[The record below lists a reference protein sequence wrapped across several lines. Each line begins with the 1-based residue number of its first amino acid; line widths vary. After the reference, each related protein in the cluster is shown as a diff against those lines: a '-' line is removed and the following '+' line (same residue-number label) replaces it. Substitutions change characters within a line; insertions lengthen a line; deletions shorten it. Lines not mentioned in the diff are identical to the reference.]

1 MKKTPSRMWGGRF
14 EKGPAAEAEAYSRSL
29 HFDSRLAPYDIEVSL
44 AHSRALRKAGILT
57 EKELRAIR
65 RGLREV
71 RREVLSGKAS
81 FLTGEEDI
89 HTWVENRLRKKIGAA
104 ADKLHTGRSRND
116 QVAQDLRL
124 FLLDR
129 VDDALG
135 LLVKLKGS
143 LLDTA
148 ERYDGALAAGHTHL
162 QPAQPILLAHHLLAY
177 FEMFQ
182 RDSERLRQLRPRIA
196 VLTLGS
202 GALAGTSIPLD
213 RRLVARELGLK
224 EISSN
229 SMDAVS
235 DRDFAVEFIACASLV
250 MMHLSRLSEELI
262 LWSHPSLGW
271 VDIPEQ
277 YCTGSSLMPQKKNPD
292 MAELAR
298 GKTGTVIG
306 RLTGILTVLKGL
318 PLAYNR
324 DLQEDKGAVFDTA
337 DILLSSLEVM
347 APLMK
352 GVVFRTEKLR
362 ETAEAGFS
370 FATDLAEHL
379 ALRGLPFRR
388 AHAAVG
394 ELVKWCIGKKVSPD
408 SLALEDLRRFS
419 PLFDRR
425 SLKLISA
432 DASVRSK
439 KLPGGTAPSRVRA
452 ALAAARERNT

>member
-1 MKKTPSRMWGGRF
+1 
-14 EKGPAAEAEAYSRSL
+14 
-29 HFDSRLAPYDIEVSL
+29 
-44 AHSRALRKAGILT
+44 
-57 EKELRAIR
+57 
-65 RGLREV
+65 
-71 RREVLSGKAS
+71 
-81 FLTGEEDI
+81 
-89 HTWVENRLRKKIGAA
+89 
-104 ADKLHTGRSRND
+104 
-116 QVAQDLRL
+116 
-124 FLLDR
+124 
-129 VDDALG
+129 
-135 LLVKLKGS
+135 
-143 LLDTA
+143 
-148 ERYDGALAAGHTHL
+148 
-162 QPAQPILLAHHLLAY
+162 
-177 FEMFQ
+177 
-182 RDSERLRQLRPRIA
+182 
-196 VLTLGS
+196 
-202 GALAGTSIPLD
+202 
-213 RRLVARELGLK
+213 
-224 EISSN
+224 
-229 SMDAVS
+229 
-235 DRDFAVEFIACASLV
+235 
-250 MMHLSRLSEELI
+250 
-262 LWSHPSLGW
+262 
-271 VDIPEQ
+271 
-277 YCTGSSLMPQKKNPD
+277 
-292 MAELAR
+292 
-298 GKTGTVIG
+298 VIG

-352 GVVFRTEKLR
+352 GVVFKTEKLR

-452 ALAAARERNT
+452 ALGNGTRSHLTDTFLPLPQQLLRPPGDHTAHPPHGHQLPQVRRHQKAQKPQCYPHRRRGVVDKGHLHRVESDPAVMGGDQFQNALPRIRSGSEPDHVPGQEAGVVEKIGDNRRVRIVEQPVHEKDIALSGPGLSHPQRHLLEVFRQPRNCRDKAAVHLRKLEEHARQIELPLPPGARLNLPGKAFGPR